1 MSIEVGNANI
11 AHCTIPDDVEH
22 SRYRFVIVAGRRARQ
37 LQAGARPALPTSAR
51 KATVIAMEEVS
62 RGLVKYRLTGPMV
75 DGILSDLP
83 GEDILL

>member
-1 MSIEVGNANI
+1 MNIDAENRNI
-11 AHCTIPDDVEH
+11 AHCTIPDDVER
-22 SRYRFVIVAGRRARQ
+22 SRYRFVIVSGRRARQ

-75 DGILSDLP
+75 DGMLSELP
-83 GEDILL
+83 AEELAF